1 MKKINDIIAYVTASL
16 AAVTFLMVSSC
27 GDKEVTPGMLLDS
40 PEDYVGERVQVP
52 GKVTGIFR
60 HRSND
65 ATYIELEA
73 LEETLV
79 SDVYWGERRTKTGYA
94 EIDCYFPLNAP
105 PPGYLEYGDLIAISG
120 VVRIDPDGD
129 VELIECRIVQ

>member
-1 MKKINDIIAYVTASL
+1 MKKTNDIIAYVTASL

-52 GKVTGIFR
+52 GKVTGMFK
-60 HRSND
+60 HRNG
-65 ATYIELEA
+65 TIYIELEA

-79 SDVYWGERRTKTGYA
+79 SYVYWGKRGTTTGYA
-94 EIDCYFPLNAP
+94 EIHCYFPLNAP
-105 PPGYLEYGDLIAISG
+105 PPGYLDYGDLIAISG